1 LPASLDP
8 PSDLPNASTLST
20 FTAKDGEN
28 LAVQD
33 WPLPDESSG
42 RGVVLLV
49 HGLGEHA
56 GRYDTLARL
65 LNGWGFVVR
74 GYDHHGHGQSGGPR
88 GGLTHAHRLLDDLA
102 DIIDSTRHRHPGVPL
117 VLLGHSLGGL
127 VAAALVARGGSGVDG
142 LVLSSPAFALRLN
155 PLQKLMLAVLPR
167 LAPDLSLRNGI
178 DVRKLSHDPAVVA
191 AYRSDPRVHD
201 RISPRLARFMA
212 DEAAL
217 VRSRAG
223 SWPVPTLL
231 LYAGAD
237 RLVDPRGSRA
247 FARAAPRT
255 RVSARRFDALYH
267 EIFNEADPQPVRAA
281 LKEWL
286 DARF

>member
-74 GYDHHGHGQSGGPR
+74 GYDQYGHGQSGGRR
-88 GGLTHAHRLLDDLA
+88 GGLTHADRLLDDLA
-102 DIIDSTRHRHPGVPL
+102 DIVESTRHRHPGVPL

-127 VAAALVARGGSGVDG
+127 VAAALVARGAAQVDG
-142 LVLSSPAFALRLN
+142 LVLSSPALALRLN
-155 PLQKLMLAVLPR
+155 PLQKLLLAVLPR
-167 LAPDLSLRNGI
+167 LAPDLTLRNGI
-178 DVRKLSHDPAVVA
+178 DANKLSHDPAVVA

-212 DEAAL
+212 DEAAQ
-217 VRSRAG
+217 VRSRART
-223 SWPVPTLL
+223 WPVPTLL

-247 FARAAPRT
+247 FARAAPRA

-267 EIFNEADPQPVRAA
+267 EIFNERDPQPVRAA

>member
-1 LPASLDP
+1 MPPALDP

-20 FTAKDGEN
+20 FTANDGEN

-33 WPLPDESSG
+33 WPLPDQSSG

-65 LNGWGFVVR
+65 LNAWGFVVR
-74 GYDHHGHGQSGGPR
+74 GYDHYGHGHSGGPR

-102 DIIDSTRHRHPGVPL
+102 DVVDSTRRRHPGVPL

-127 VAAALVARGGSGVDG
+127 VAAALVARGAARVDG

-155 PLQKLMLAVLPR
+155 LLQKLMLMVLPR
-167 LAPDLSLRNGI
+167 IAPDLSLRNGI
-178 DVRKLSHDPAVVA
+178 DVSKLSHDPAVVA
-191 AYRSDPRVHD
+191 AYRKDPWVHD

-231 LYAGAD
+231 LFAGAD

-247 FARAAPRT
+247 FARAAPRL
-255 RVSARRFDALYH
+255 RVSARRFDRMYH
-267 EIFNEADPQPVRAA
+267 EIFNEADPRPVRAA